1 VPDSARQKW
10 FAHMLGVGLDH
21 KLLSPSQLVVQL
33 TPEVL
38 ANHLPAEVISRLLTS
53 SLAAGQMTADRLF
66 ETLTPDVLVDSVP
79 LEVLWRSIEAA
90 AERAGIAGRTTAT
103 SDANESVRS

>member
-1 VPDSARQKW
+1 
-10 FAHMLGVGLDH
+10 
-21 KLLSPSQLVVQL
+21 
-33 TPEVL
+33 
-38 ANHLPAEVISRLLTS
+38 
-53 SLAAGQMTADRLF
+53 MTADRLF